1 MKVVASESAKKSYAT
16 SGGNNP
22 RVVVRKEAGTAAGAA
37 GVQIDVEAV
46 HPAVHLVGSVLPS
59 SWHGPV
65 AQVIVSHS
73 ILPAPGSGDA
83 VWKDFP
89 APPQR
94 RGQPFQVFTAL
105 AFPL

>member
-22 RVVVRKEAGTAAGAA
+22 RVVVRKEAGTAAGSA
-37 GVQIDVEAV
+37 GVQIDVEPV

-65 AQVIVSHS
+65 AQVMSSHS
-73 ILPAPGSGDA
+73 ILRAQESGDS
-83 VWKDFP
+83 VWKDCP
-89 APPQR
+89 AHPR
-94 RGQPFQVFTAL
+94 RSGHPFQV
-105 AFPL
+105 